1 MKPEVTFEGRPL
13 EDIDPHEFDPM
24 VRDTLDQLENLRN
37 NETVDRNPEPDE
49 FGIDGATD

>member
-1 MKPEVTFEGRPL
+1 MTTKVTFSGKPV

-24 VRDTLDQLENLRN
+24 VRDTLEQFENIRN